1 MHTQHIC
8 LLNDALRWI
17 SLPFYARGVRLGR
30 ISSLY
35 AVDEPLRSGSTMSG
49 GRMFVDDESGGYM
62 HQLPES
68 SRFTPVAD

>member
-1 MHTQHIC
+1 
-8 LLNDALRWI
+8 
-17 SLPFYARGVRLGR
+17 
-30 ISSLY
+30 
-35 AVDEPLRSGSTMSG
+35 MSG